1 MKRRASLLFICILLV
16 GIAAGCSTTKVKW
29 TLDKK
34 HQPFPDYVL
43 NSSAK
48 VRETYIM
55 ASKYPKVVA
64 SVPCFCGCLVEGHK
78 NNMNCFIQKMGKN
91 NAVEQWDSHGIS
103 CDICINI
110 AQDAV
115 QMHLDGK
122 NPKEI
127 YHLITEKYKDMGDPT
142 PTPEPK

>member
-1 MKRRASLLFICILLV
+1 
-16 GIAAGCSTTKVKW
+16 
-29 TLDKK
+29 
-34 HQPFPDYVL
+34 
-43 NSSAK
+43 
-48 VRETYIM
+48 M

-64 SVPCFCGCLVEGHK
+64 SVPCFCGCVVEGYK
-78 NNMNCFIQKMGKN
+78 NNMNCFIKKMGQN
-91 NAVEQWDSHGIS
+91 NAVEQWYSHGIS
-103 CDICINI
+103 CDICVNI

-127 YHLITEKYKDMGDPT
+127 YQVITEKYKDMGDPT